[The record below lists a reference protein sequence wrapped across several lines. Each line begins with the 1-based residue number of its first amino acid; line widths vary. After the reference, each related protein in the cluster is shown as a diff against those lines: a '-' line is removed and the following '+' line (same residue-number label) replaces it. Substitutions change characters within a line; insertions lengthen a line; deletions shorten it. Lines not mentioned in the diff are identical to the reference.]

1 MLTKTIC
8 ISLLFLGFISTPVGA
23 QSLSQNKA
31 LVRQFIEIGNSRQM
45 DRLAEVV
52 ADNFVRHCQATPDLN
67 INTRDEFR
75 AFMVADA
82 KTFPDSK
89 VTIQQL
95 IAEND
100 RVAIWA
106 TYSGTQDGPMGPF
119 PPGGKTMS
127 VDLAGVFRVQDGL
140 IAELWV
146 TWDNVA
152 GLTQLGFFPPAKSDG
167 DGTTE

>member
-1 MLTKTIC
+1 
-8 ISLLFLGFISTPVGA
+8 
-23 QSLSQNKA
+23 
-31 LVRQFIEIGNSRQM
+31 
-45 DRLAEVV
+45 
-52 ADNFVRHCQATPDLN
+52 
-67 INTRDEFR
+67 
-75 AFMVADA
+75 MVADA

-89 VTIQQL
+89 VTIHQL

-119 PPGGKTMS
+119 PPSGKTMS
-127 VDLAGVFRVQDGL
+127 IDLAGVFRIQDGL
-140 IAELWV
+140 ITELWV

-167 DGTTE
+167 DGTME